1 MQIGSKIEVANRESD
16 TAGEVP
22 SSPGRSPSLYDPCD
36 EAFGASPEAGLQ
48 RHDEPRR
55 DPSSWIESRVNGGNG
70 ESSDEDYILVRAQ
83 SELRATCTENV
94 RCIGLGATGRHEL
107 ATCETKEGEALSP
120 RSDKQ
125 R

>member
-1 MQIGSKIEVANRESD
+1 MGKRLHEIVKTILRQLARQAGGARVMQIGSKIKVANRESD

-55 DPSSWIESRVNGGNG
+55 DPSSWRESRVNGGND
-70 ESSDEDYILVRAQ
+70 ESSDKDYISVPW
-83 SELRATCTENV
+83 E
-94 RCIGLGATGRHEL
+94 IGA
-107 ATCETKEGEALSP
+107 S
-120 RSDKQ
+120 
-125 R
+125 